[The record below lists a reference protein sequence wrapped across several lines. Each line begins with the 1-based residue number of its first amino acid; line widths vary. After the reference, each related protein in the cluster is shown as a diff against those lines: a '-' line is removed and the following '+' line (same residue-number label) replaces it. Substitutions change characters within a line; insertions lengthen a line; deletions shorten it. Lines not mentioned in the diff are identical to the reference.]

1 MYIKKYMEKVMLISD
16 KEFRKVIDNLHDEI
30 MIYDDNYR
38 LVYLNNASIKHYG
51 IDPEDL
57 IGKKFSDLDETYWGN
72 STLPEVYKKKK
83 IVAKRQI
90 TNQGIDIVTIS
101 TPIFDRNNNIKF
113 VGQNVNEINTINEF
127 SKNDCMDFE
136 GLISDRETEY
146 IYKSKEME
154 KTISNI
160 NKIKNL
166 KSTCL
171 LTGETGTGKSHLAK
185 YMHNSSKYKNK
196 PFVSINCACMNP
208 NLIESELFGYVKG
221 AFTGANAKGKEG
233 LADAADSGILFL
245 DEISEIPLEF
255 QAKLLHFLQYQEF
268 IPVGGSV
275 KKEVN
280 VKIIAATNRS
290 LSSMVEQK
298 AFREDLYYRLNTFE
312 IKLLPLRERKED
324 LKLYIDYFLDK
335 FNDSY
340 FRKCRISPDAL
351 KVLVNYSWPGN
362 VREIEHIIEKAVV
375 LSKDKEIKINDL
387 PKRIFEYSPHTFNTL
402 IEKEKTFDEL
412 MDSVESKIINEYYKQ
427 YKTSIKVAE
436 MLGISQSKAYRLIK
450 KHVLDEK

>member
-1 MYIKKYMEKVMLISD
+1 MLISD
-16 KEFRKVIDNLHDEI
+16 KEFRRVIDNLHDEI

-38 LVYLNNASIKHYG
+38 LVYVNNATKKHYG

-72 STLPEVYKKKK
+72 STLPEVYNKKK

-101 TPIFDRNNNIKF
+101 TPIFDKNNDIKY
-113 VGQNVNEINTINEF
+113 VGQNVNEINTLNEF
-127 SKNDCMDFE
+127 SKNDCIDCEWFD
-136 GLISDRETEY
+136 SDEDTEY

-154 KTISNI
+154 KTMSNI

-171 LTGETGTGKSHLAK
+171 LIGETGTGKSHLAK
-185 YMHNSSKYKNK
+185 YMHISSKYKNK

-208 NLIESELFGYVKG
+208 NLIESELFGYEKG
-221 AFTGANAKGKEG
+221 AFTGANARGKEG
-233 LADAADSGILFL
+233 LVEAADNGILFL

-312 IKLLPLRERKED
+312 IKLLPLRERRED

-335 FNDSY
+335 FNNSY
-340 FRKCRISPDAL
+340 FRKCKISPEAL
-351 KVLVNYSWPGN
+351 NVLFNYSWPGN
-362 VREIEHIIEKAVV
+362 VREVEHIIEKAVV

-387 PKRIFEYSPHTFNTL
+387 PKRIFEYNTHTFNSM
-402 IEKEKTFDEL
+402 IEKEKSFDEL

-436 MLGISQSKAYRLIK
+436 VLGISQSKAYRLIK